1 MHQAHVS
8 ALAAKHAGL
17 EAKIL
22 EENQRPLPDPTT
34 LARLKKEK
42 LRVKEEMAGLTPH

>member
-22 EENQRPLPDPTT
+22 ECFDR
-34 LARLKKEK
+34 AFV
-42 LRVKEEMAGLTPH
+42 RVIAHANEDVFIVIRTNAIRFQ

>member
-22 EENQRPLPDPTT
+22 EDQAVPNII
-34 LARLKKEK
+34 A
-42 LRVKEEMAGLTPH
+42 